1 MRRTDA
7 TSTIAE
13 VELPTEEF
21 ALAETFEAAPDVT
34 FELVRVVAHDES
46 TAIPSPWA
54 MCGNID
60 ALEADPTIEDVEL
73 LARFNGEY
81 SFKTRWVYE
90 IRVLVH
96 VLTEGEATI
105 LDTRGRGD
113 GWSFRFFPN
122 RDALSDT
129 NAFSESTD
137 LPARVTATYEM
148 DETRR
153 GRFGL
158 AENQC
163 LTLVAALDRGYYA
176 IPRTVD
182 VGGLAEEFG
191 VSRQAV
197 VERLRRGHRTM
208 IKDGLSRGREDAE
221 QVAPD
226 E

>member
-34 FELVRVVAHDES
+34 FELVRVVAHDGS

-54 MCGNID
+54 TYGDLD

-81 SFKTRWVYE
+81 PFRTRWVYE

-105 LDTRGRGD
+105 LD
-113 GWSFRFFPN
+113 
-122 RDALSDT
+122 A
-129 NAFSESTD
+129 
-137 LPARVTATYEM
+137 
-148 DETRR
+148 R

-158 AENQC
+158 TESQC
-163 LTLVAALDRGYYA
+163 LTLVTALGRGYYD

-191 VSRQAV
+191 VARQAV
-197 VERLRRGHRTM
+197 SERLRRGHRTM
-208 IKDGLSRGREDAE
+208 SKDGLSWGREDAE